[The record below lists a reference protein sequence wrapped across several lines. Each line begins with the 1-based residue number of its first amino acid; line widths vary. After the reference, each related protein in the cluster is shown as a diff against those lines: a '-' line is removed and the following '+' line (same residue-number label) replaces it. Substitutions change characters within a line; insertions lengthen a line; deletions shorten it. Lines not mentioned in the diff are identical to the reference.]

1 MGPWKDHNTSTG
13 GYYNCNRFQEKG
25 ESDAADDSDSGR
37 AKRELDRYLFYYKR
51 YAAHEQ
57 SGKFAEKQRAV
68 AEERME
74 TLQNEGG
81 VGWMDVQFIQKATE
95 QLIECRVVLKYTYAF
110 AFYLPPSPQ
119 KDLFEYNQA
128 MLESHTE
135 RLSELSETPIEKLN
149 RPEVIDFT
157 TVTRQFADSLL
168 RQVDQEELSEC
179 VVDSVADWM
188 AKNRPAKPTIPFSK
202 KKKRNKRK

>member
-1 MGPWKDHNTSTG
+1 MGLWKDHNTSTG
-13 GYYNCNRFQEKG
+13 GYYNCNRFEEQA
-25 ESDAADDSDSGR
+25 SAASDDSDSGR
-37 AKRELDRYLFYYKR
+37 AKRELDRYLHYYKR
-51 YAAHEQ
+51 YATHEQ

-74 TLQNEGG
+74 SLQDEGG

-95 QLIECRVVLKYTYAF
+95 QLIECREVLKYTYAF
-110 AFYLPPSPQ
+110 AYYLPPGPK

-135 RLSELSETPIEKLN
+135 RLSELSETPLEKMN
-149 RPEVIDFT
+149 RAEVIDFT
-157 TVTRQFADSLL
+157 TVTRQFVESLL
-168 RQVDQEELSEC
+168 RQVEQEELGDC

-188 AKNRPAKPTIPFSK
+188 AKNRPQKQSSIPFSK
-202 KKKRNKRK
+202 KRSKKRK